1 MNVCDYC
8 GKCIE
13 NEKKQSFLLAH
24 PSDKDYFTYRLT
36 SNSLIA
42 VHLLSANMKDVKMP
56 DSPSAMLAEL
66 INEENILVDL
76 GNEDRTSVVKA
87 LVENMVATDL
97 VSKANTSDVSRLL
110 GEREELGST
119 AIGGGVAIPH
129 ARIGFSDEPLM
140 AFALLENG
148 GGFNS
153 LDGAPVKFV
162 FMVLTPKDDEEVHR
176 NVLRAITYF
185 VKQPIHLKAL
195 SGCKSP
201 AEVKSVFLDYA

>member
-1 MNVCDYC
+1 
-8 GKCIE
+8 
-13 NEKKQSFLLAH
+13 
-24 PSDKDYFTYRLT
+24 
-36 SNSLIA
+36 
-42 VHLLSANMKDVKMP
+42 
-56 DSPSAMLAEL
+56 MLAEL
-66 INEENILVDL
+66 INEDNILVSLDS
-76 GNEDRTSVVKA
+76 EERAAVVKA
-87 LVENMVATDL
+87 LVQNMVSTDL
-97 VSKANTSDVSRLL
+97 VAKANIGAVSRLL
-110 GEREELGST
+110 GEREELGTT

-140 AFALLENG
+140 AFALLEHG

-162 FMVLTPKDDEEVHR
+162 FMVLTPKDDDDIHR

-195 SGCKSP
+195 AGCKTP